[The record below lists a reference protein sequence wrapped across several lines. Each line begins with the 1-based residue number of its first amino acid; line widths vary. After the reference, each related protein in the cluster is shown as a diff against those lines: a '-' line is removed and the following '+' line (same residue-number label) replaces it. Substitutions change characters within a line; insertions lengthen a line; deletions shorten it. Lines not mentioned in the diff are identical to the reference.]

1 MLKHLTADSERV
13 LQQDEGDGQGV
24 LSETE
29 HTADKISYI
38 LCLLT
43 FKTPNPNATIPTNP

>member
-1 MLKHLTADSERV
+1 MADAVRV
-13 LQQDEGDGQGV
+13 RNEGEGRGA

-38 LCLLT
+38 LCLLE
-43 FKTPNPNATIPTNP
+43 FITPNPNATIPTNQRKDF

>member
-1 MLKHLTADSERV
+1 MADAVRV
-13 LQQDEGDGQGV
+13 RNEGDGWGA

-38 LCLLT
+38 LCLLE
-43 FKTPNPNATIPTNP
+43 FNTPNPNATIPTNQRKDF